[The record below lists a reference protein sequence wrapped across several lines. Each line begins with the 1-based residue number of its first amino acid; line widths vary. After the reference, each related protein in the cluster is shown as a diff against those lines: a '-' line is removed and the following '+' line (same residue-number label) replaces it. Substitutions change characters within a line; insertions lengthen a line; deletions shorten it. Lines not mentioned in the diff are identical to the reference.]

1 MKELKSTDYNLVTKS
16 NMLIEANYKLGTV
29 EQKIILFLASQIQ
42 PHDSEFKNY
51 KFTIREFSKLV
62 GLKGTPKYNELK
74 KITIDLMKKVF
85 TVRIGNE
92 VTQVSW
98 LSSVTYKE
106 NEGVMFLRFDP
117 FLKPYLLELKRN
129 FTSYRLENVV
139 KLKSSYSIRLY
150 ELLKQYERI
159 KERTFVLDELRL
171 LLGAEEIYPSYGNF
185 KQRVLNVAQKEL
197 EKKTDLSFDVEE
209 VKSGR
214 RVTSIRFIIKTKKK
228 SVVVESIPLFAE
240 EDYFSSQIRLFEN
253 EHNIN
258 IDQKV
263 IESWRNYEDRVL
275 DILDK
280 IRERKDIESPVAYI
294 TSVLNKTKEETA
306 ATVDTVDTDVTLIS
320 KAIRNLYKEYAGR
333 RDPVVAWIVEE
344 KFVKSLIKEFG
355 FSEETASNYWKE
367 HGEQIVFDLKAKA
380 KANKEKR
387 R

>member
-42 PHDSEFKNY
+42 PQDSEFKNY
-51 KFTIREFSKLV
+51 KFTIREFSKLI
-62 GLKGTPKYNELK
+62 GLKGTPKYNEIK
-74 KITIDLMKKVF
+74 KITIELMRKVF

-106 NEGVMFLRFDP
+106 NEGMMFLRFDP

-159 KERTFVLDELRL
+159 KERTFSLDELRL
-171 LLGAEEIYPSYGNF
+171 LLGADDIYPSYGNF
-185 KQRVLNVAQKEL
+185 KQRVLNTAQKEL

-209 VKSGR
+209 IKSGR
-214 RVTSIRFIIKTKKK
+214 RVTSVRFIIKTKKK
-228 SVVVESIPLFAE
+228 SIVVESIPLFAE
-240 EDYFSSQIRLFEN
+240 EDYFSAQIQLFAN
-253 EHNIN
+253 EHNVS

-263 IESWRNYEDRVL
+263 IESWRNYEEDRVL
-275 DILDK
+275 DILNK
-280 IRERKDIESPVAYI
+280 IRGRRDIESPVAYI
-294 TSVLNKTKEETA
+294 THVLNKLKEETA
-306 ATVDTVDTDVTLIS
+306 VEADTDDVLIS

-333 RDPVVAWIVEE
+333 RDPVVGWLVEG
-344 KFVKSLIKEFG
+344 KLVDSLIKEFG
-355 FSEETASNYWKE
+355 LSQEAANNYWKE
-367 HGEQIVFDLKAKA
+367 HGNQIVRDLKAKV
-380 KANKEKR
+380 KANKDKR